1 MSVPPCRLLRP
12 KIVRGFEKKKFVKI
26 LSFIIFNNNCF
37 FLGIGTI
44 IEDRLTIFF
53 LIVLGHRVYSKSK
66 GSSSWKLCN

>member
-44 IEDRLTIFF
+44 IEQTIFF